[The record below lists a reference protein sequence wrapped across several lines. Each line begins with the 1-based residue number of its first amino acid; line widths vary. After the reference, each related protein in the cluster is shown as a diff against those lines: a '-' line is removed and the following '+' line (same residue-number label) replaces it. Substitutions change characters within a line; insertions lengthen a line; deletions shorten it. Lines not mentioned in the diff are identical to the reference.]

1 MFRTAS
7 RFSTLLLLFV
17 AFLTFP
23 ENCQSEE
30 RISGRIVSGYRIL
43 TVPPMEKTY
52 DFTVYRGDYI
62 KFRYDTRLGPLLFSM
77 PELGY
82 RQTVRPDPG
91 KSPYFKMKKTGSY
104 AYTLGD
110 YTGTIRVIELVRAN
124 YTAVDAA
131 QGAKILAN
139 LKPFILDVRT
149 PQEYAQL
156 AIKGAYLL
164 PIQLLQARIG
174 DLEAYKNED
183 IFVYC
188 ATGNRSTVASKILT
202 DHGFKRIY
210 NLRYGIYDWARR
222 GYPVVHPGPR

>member
-1 MFRTAS
+1 MFHNIS
-7 RFSTLLLLFV
+7 RFSILLLLV
-17 AFLTFP
+17 SFLTLP
-23 ENCQSEE
+23 VDSQSGE
-30 RISGRIVSGYRIL
+30 RVSGRIVGGYRIL

-62 KFRYDTRLGPLLFSM
+62 KFRYDSRLGPLLFSV

-82 RQTVRPDPG
+82 RQIVQPDPG
-91 KSPYFKMKKTGSY
+91 KSPYFKMKKAGSY

-110 YTGTIRVIELVRAN
+110 YTGTIRVIELVRPN
-124 YTAVDAA
+124 YTEVDAA
-131 QGAKILAN
+131 QGARILAN

-149 PQEYAQL
+149 PKEYAQL
-156 AIKGAYLL
+156 AIKGAHLL

-174 DLEAYKNED
+174 ELEAYKNDD

-188 ATGNRSTVASKILT
+188 ATGNRSTVASKILA

-222 GYPVVHPGPR
+222 GYPIVKPGAK